1 MKKIATRLKGVPS
14 VLLVVGA
21 GFIMAAGSDLRAAVG
36 MSIAVFASLVLSALA
51 MTLLSKV
58 IPAYAKLPAYL
69 LVITGFVSLISMLLQ
84 AYFPAAA
91 DVLGVQLAAL
101 AVSLV
106 AFRGT
111 QEDQTFA
118 VSDALI
124 TGVFFAVL
132 MVVCA
137 LIREVLGN
145 ATLWGQPIA
154 FLQSFK
160 ISTLAGAFGGYLV
173 LSVVLAVINK
183 LTGIKLKLIC
193 ISHWVVSVVH

>member
-1 MKKIATRLKGVPS
+1 MNKIATRLKGVPS
-14 VLLVVGA
+14 VLLVVGV
-21 GFIMAAGSDLRAAVG
+21 GFIMAAGSDLQAAAG
-36 MSIAVFASLVLSALA
+36 MSAAVFASLVLSALV
-51 MTLLSKV
+51 MTLLGKA

-69 LVITGFVSLISMLLQ
+69 LVITGFSSLCSMLLQ

-91 DVLGVQLAAL
+91 DALGVQLAAL

-106 AFRGT
+106 AVGGT
-111 QEDQTFA
+111 RDDQTIT
-118 VSDALI
+118 VLDALI

-154 FLQSFK
+154 FLESYK

-173 LSVVLAVINK
+173 LSVVLAVVNK
-183 LTGIKLKLIC
+183 LTGLNAEEKEDN
-193 ISHWVVSVVH
+193 

>member
-1 MKKIATRLKGVPS
+1 MKKISTRLKGAPS

-36 MSIAVFASLVLSALA
+36 MGIAVLVSLVLSALV
-51 MTLLSKV
+51 MTLLGKV

-69 LVITGFVSLISMLLQ
+69 LVITGFVSLVSMLLQ

-106 AFRGT
+106 AFRGI
-111 QEDQTFA
+111 QEEQSFA

-145 ATLWGQPIA
+145 ATIWGQPIA
-154 FLQSFK
+154 FLESYK

-183 LTGIKLKLIC
+183 LTGINVEEKEDN
-193 ISHWVVSVVH
+193 